1 MFMLDQATSD
11 KSELAIR
18 HRRALHKIPEVGFQE
33 FKTQQY
39 LISSLK
45 SLEGVAVETV
55 AETGV
60 LAWIQ
65 GKSEQSVAF
74 RADMD
79 ALEVTEKTG
88 LPFASSH
95 TGKMHACG
103 HDGHMTMALLLAQS
117 LSERRDRLE
126 KSVLIIFQPA
136 EEGPGGAKVLVEAG
150 ILEKYN
156 VEAVYGY
163 HLFPEIAAG
172 TFATRSGALMAMTGE
187 FDIEITGM
195 SAHGAMPHLGADA
208 LLAASSIVSVL
219 QSVVSRNVK
228 PTEAAVL
235 TVGKM
240 FSGEKRN
247 VIAGQARLEGTFR
260 AFSKEVFEQAVARME
275 TIVHSVAEGYGCEAR
290 VEIRPMYPPV
300 INDPQL
306 AAQFTDAVGKDFVL
320 EIEPQMLAEDFA
332 YYQEVVPGLF
342 VFVGC
347 RDAAKGHI
355 FGLHHECFNF
365 DESVLL
371 NGVAAMLKVFEK
383 SGVLL

>member
-1 MFMLDQATSD
+1 MFMLDQATSN
-11 KSELAIR
+11 KAELAIR
-18 HRRALHKIPEVGFQE
+18 HRRALHQIPEVGFQE
-33 FKTQQY
+33 VKTQQY
-39 LISSLK
+39 LLSALK
-45 SLEGVAVETV
+45 ALEGVVVERI
-55 AETGV
+55 ADTGV
-60 LAWIQ
+60 LAWIP
-65 GKSEQSVAF
+65 GKSEQCIAF

-88 LPFASSH
+88 LPFASGH
-95 TGKMHACG
+95 AGKMHACG

-150 ILEKYN
+150 ILEKYK
-156 VEAVYGY
+156 VEAIYGY
-163 HLFPEIAAG
+163 HLFPEVASG
-172 TFATRSGALMAMTGE
+172 TFATRSGPLMAMTGE
-187 FDIEITGM
+187 FDIEITGK

-260 AFSKEVFEQAVARME
+260 AFSKEVFEQAIARME
-275 TIVHSVAEGYGCEAR
+275 GIVKSVAEGYGCDAR
-290 VEIRPMYPPV
+290 IEIRPMYPPV
-300 INDPQL
+300 INDPEL
-306 AAQFTDAVGKDFVL
+306 ATLFSDAVGRENVL

-332 YYQEVVPGLF
+332 YYQEAVPGLF

-347 RDAAKGHI
+347 RDASKGHI
-355 FGLHHECFNF
+355 FGLHHERFNF
-365 DESVLL
+365 DEHVLL
-371 NGVAAMLKVFEK
+371 NGVAAMLKVFEQ

>member
-18 HRRALHKIPEVGFQE
+18 HRRALHQIPEVGFQE

-45 SLEGVAVETV
+45 SLEGVVVEVV
-55 AETGV
+55 AKTGV

-65 GKSEQSVAF
+65 GRSEQSVAF

-88 LPFASSH
+88 LPYASGH

-150 ILEKYN
+150 ILEKYK

-163 HLFPEIAAG
+163 HLFPEIASG
-172 TFATRSGALMAMTGE
+172 TFATRSGPIMAMTGE

-195 SAHGAMPHLGADA
+195 SAHGAMPHLGSDA

-275 TIVHSVAEGYGCEAR
+275 TIVRSVAEGYGCDAH

-300 INDPQL
+300 INDTAL
-306 AAQFTDAVGKDFVL
+306 AALFTDAVGKEFVL

-332 YYQEVVPGLF
+332 YYQEAVPGLF